1 MSVAQPKIGSGGI
14 GGALTANGEFQQ
26 SLKELRQSLHELRK
40 EQESLRGEVQRLQY
54 QQEGFS
60 DASRMLTEA
69 LMTWAQTEPAQMWRE
84 TQRWLREIQGMSEQI
99 TKRYFTDEAQRLL
112 ISKVVDESV
121 AQLNDL
127 MAQHREKISQRA
139 NRAIERMDNAF
150 QIKLD
155 DMAESAAEQYAQTT
169 AKLQE
174 ESERVMRD
182 AAEHQK
188 KALESLVALLSGASK
203 ATEEGHAG

>member
-1 MSVAQPKIGSGGI
+1 MSVAQPKVASGGT
-14 GGALTANGEFQQ
+14 GGALTAEGELQQ

-40 EQESLRGEVQRLQY
+40 EQESLRLEVQRLQY

>member
-1 MSVAQPKIGSGGI
+1 MSVAQPKVASGGT
-14 GGALTANGEFQQ
+14 GGALTAEGELQQ

-40 EQESLRGEVQRLQY
+40 EQESLRLEVQRLQY

-84 TQRWLREIQGMSEQI
+84 TQRWLREIKGMSEQI

-174 ESERVMRD
+174 ESKQVIRD